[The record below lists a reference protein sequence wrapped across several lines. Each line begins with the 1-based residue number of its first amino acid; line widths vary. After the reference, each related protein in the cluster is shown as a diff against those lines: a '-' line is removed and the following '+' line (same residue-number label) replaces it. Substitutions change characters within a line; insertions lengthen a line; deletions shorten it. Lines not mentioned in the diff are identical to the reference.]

1 MVHRVR
7 ALQNEINGILFN
19 PCAGCDQKKLL
30 TIVIALSKERKFDFL
45 KAETEWLGEGSW
57 KKFRHERDAVIEVE
71 FRDKADKKSKRLLPA
86 LERFNKVALGE
97 EKLYARVTP
106 VTAST
111 IQ

>member
-1 MVHRVR
+1 MSHKVR

-19 PCAGCDQKKLL
+19 QCLGCKQKKLL
-30 TIVIALSKERKFDFL
+30 TIVIALEKEKKFDFL

-57 KKFRHERDAVIEVE
+57 KKYRHERDAVIEVE
-71 FRDKADKKSKRLLPA
+71 FRDSKDIKSKRLLPA
-86 LERFNKVALGE
+86 LEKFNKLAVGE

-111 IQ
+111 MQ